1 MIIKCNNRPIYAGLK
16 SGLSCRRV
24 RAVSGNAVLM
34 LLPIVLFMLIFGF
47 ALIKRSTSEH
57 TQSFIVHRQNV
68 VTYFAE
74 GALNIAMQYVSENLE
89 KKYKSDLIENKV
101 KLVKLYETVPDI
113 KKNVDFLLSSMPG
126 AELTKLT
133 MDFSDAAKFDKLQRD
148 PHEKMG
154 LLIFSC
160 DVKYI
165 DISTTLKIVRDIKIV
180 NIAPP
185 AEEFTLYTNVAQE
198 NEKVINTGPQV
209 FCINKD
215 EETGAHGS
223 IRIAGGEKGN
233 IYYIGEKYVWPDQG
247 ICPVPEPTRSAVY
260 AQYGIYNPSQLL
272 NAVSD
277 LPKPIVNAFKSSL
290 EIELQ
295 NLGVLD
301 KDKKRNFY
309 CIINVGSPLP
319 DLPKEVFGGAVYDG
333 PGAGKAKLPY
343 GKGGLFGY
351 PTLSNIK
358 NKKLYLPKK
367 LYGKGLKKR
376 YAKYNLVENHI
387 QIPVSF
393 NPPKFV
399 DLYVYYYGPKEAQEI
414 TEPYSSADRLYSAI
428 DSDSEG
434 RIGFDGCAALKGED
448 YKKRAFYATEEIN
461 MTSMQPFANGGSFL
475 VNGVLYAKKIE
486 LGTSKQAFAYNGR
499 FIMASDGEMTINHN
513 IIINEKLSKKIPSN
527 LSLVLFPKGALENNL
542 AVTPI
547 KYRARPIVVE
557 GDKMLVLKLDAN
569 IFSYNGMEFVKD
581 GSSGSIN
588 SGLTKLYIQG
598 NFAVN
603 RFIKK
608 DFSPQMMITYK
619 KRVSD
624 KNYGQYVVNMSPIYS
639 AWYEDKKGGK

>member
-1 MIIKCNNRPIYAGLK
+1 MKENGPYVHTGFK
-16 SGLSCRRV
+16 TVFSSRRA
-24 RAVSGNAVLM
+24 RAASGNAVLM

-68 VTYFAE
+68 VTYLAE

-89 KKYKSDLIENKV
+89 KKYKSDLIENNV
-101 KLVKLYETVPDI
+101 KLVNLYKTVPDI
-113 KKNVDFLLSSMPG
+113 KKNVDFLLAAMPG
-126 AELTKLT
+126 AEITKLT

-160 DVKYI
+160 SVKYI

-185 AEEFTLYTNVAQE
+185 AEEFTLYTNIAQE
-198 NEKVINTGPQV
+198 NEMLINTGPQV

-215 EETGAHGS
+215 EETGACGS
-223 IRIAGGEKGN
+223 LRIAGGDKGN
-233 IYYIGEKYVWPDQG
+233 IYYIGEKYVWPDQT
-247 ICPVPEPTRSAVY
+247 ICPIPEPARSTVY
-260 AQYGIYNPSQLL
+260 AQYGTYNPSQLL
-272 NAVSD
+272 DAVSN
-277 LPKPIVNAFKSSL
+277 LPKPIVSAFKSSL

-301 KDKKRNFY
+301 KNKKKNFY

-333 PGAGKAKLPY
+333 PGASKAKHPY

-351 PTLSNIK
+351 PTIANVK

-376 YAKYNLVENHI
+376 YAKYNLVENVIH
-387 QIPVSF
+387 IPVSF
-393 NPPKFV
+393 EPPKFV
-399 DLYVYYYGPKEAQEI
+399 DVYVYYYGPKESELI
-414 TEPYSSADRLYSAI
+414 TEPYSSADRIYSVT

-434 RIGFDGCAALKGED
+434 RIGFDGCAALRGEE

-461 MTSMQPFANGGSFL
+461 MNNMQLFANGDSFL

-486 LGTSKQAFAYNGR
+486 LGTSRQAFAYNGR

-513 IIINEKLSKKIPSN
+513 IVINEKLSKKIPSN
-527 LSLVLFPKGALENNL
+527 LSLVFFPKGASESNI
-542 AVTPI
+542 AVTPL
-547 KYRARPIVVE
+547 KYKAKTVTVQGE
-557 GDKMLVLKLDAN
+557 KMIVLKLDTN

-581 GSSGSIN
+581 ASTGTIT
-588 SGLTKLYIQG
+588 SGLTKLYIFG

-608 DFSPQMMITYK
+608 DFSPMLMINYK

-624 KNYGQYVVNMSPIYS
+624 KDYGQYVVNMSPIYS
-639 AWYEDKKGGK
+639 AWYEEKKGGK